1 VELSKNW
8 RRVYPDDLA
17 RVSAIFCIVMDEL
30 LINYLVSFCW
40 CGGRDKESKITSP
53 FAFVDAQPALCALSV
68 SGPLILTK
76 SVLSGE

>member
-1 VELSKNW
+1 
-8 RRVYPDDLA
+8 
-17 RVSAIFCIVMDEL
+17 MDEL